1 MSNPIPN
8 APHIGARAE
17 TNELMALTV
26 SQIIVIAAGGALGS
40 VLRFGLSTW
49 VYAQVGRS
57 FPYGTLAVNVL
68 GCLLMGFLFVLFIE
82 RLASDALL
90 RAGILIGLLGGFTT
104 FSAFSIETINLFEQG
119 AFTKAAINM
128 ILSLVLCVGATWL
141 GVVFGRQ
148 L

>member
-1 MSNPIPN
+1 MSLT
-8 APHIGARAE
+8 AP
-17 TNELMALTV
+17 
-26 SQIIVIAAGGALGS
+26 QIIVVAAGGAFGS
-40 VLRFGLSTW
+40 VLRFVMSTW

-90 RAGILIGLLGGFTT
+90 RAGMLIGLLGGFTT
-104 FSAFSIETINLFEQG
+104 FSAFSIETINLVEQG
-119 AFTKAAINM
+119 AFAKATVNAIA
-128 ILSLVLCVGATWL
+128 SLVLCVGATWL

>member
-1 MSNPIPN
+1 MSNPIPS
-8 APHIGARAE
+8 APPIGARAE
-17 TNELMALTV
+17 ISELMALTV
-26 SQIIVIAAGGALGS
+26 SQIIVVAVGGALGS

-49 VYAQVGRS
+49 VHAQVGRS
-57 FPYGTLAVNVL
+57 FPYGTLAVNML
-68 GCLLMGFLFVLFIE
+68 GCLAMGFIFVLFIE

-90 RAGILIGLLGGFTT
+90 CAGILIGLLGGFTT

-119 AFTKAAINM
+119 AVAKATVNM

>member
-1 MSNPIPN
+1 M
-8 APHIGARAE
+8 AP
-17 TNELMALTV
+17 TV
-26 SQIIVIAAGGALGS
+26 SQIIVIAVGGALGS
-40 VLRFGLSTW
+40 VLRFVMSTW

-57 FPYGTLAVNVL
+57 FPYGTLAVNVF

-90 RAGILIGLLGGFTT
+90 RAGMLIGLLGGFTT
-104 FSAFSIETINLFEQG
+104 FSAFSIETISLVEQG
-119 AFTKAAINM
+119 AFAKATVNM
-128 ILSLVLCVGATWL
+128 IVSLVLCVGATWL